1 MDILQ
6 QWLDNSTAP
15 IVTAFILGLITTLS
29 PCPLATNITAT
40 AYLSKDISD
49 KRKVFLNGLSYLA
62 GSIFSYTGLGIIL
75 YYGSTQ
81 LSVAAFLLNSGW
93 LYMSI
98 ILIITGILIA
108 GFFPVQIQGWAIM
121 PGRIK
126 KGTFKRTYANAFL
139 LGILF
144 ALAFCPLS
152 GLLYFGVLMPMVV
165 ASKSGILLLPVFAFA
180 MSIPVVIIA
189 YIIAYCIGGIGLF
202 YDRVKSIEKYNKYAM
217 ALIFISAGVYLFI
230 NNI

>member
-15 IVTAFILGLITTLS
+15 VITAFILGLMTALS

-49 KRKVFLNGLSYLA
+49 KHKVFLNGLSYLA
-62 GSIFSYTGLGIIL
+62 GSIFSYTVLGIIL
-75 YYGSTQ
+75 YIGSAQ
-81 LSVAAFLLNSGW
+81 LSVAAFLMNSGW
-93 LYMSI
+93 LFMSI
-98 ILIITGILIA
+98 ILIITGIMIT
-108 GFFPVQIQGWAIM
+108 GFIPVQIQGWSVIPA
-121 PGRIK
+121 RIK
-126 KGTFKRTYANAFL
+126 KGKFKRTYTNAFL

-165 ASKSGILLLPVFAFA
+165 ASKSGMLLLPVFAFA
-180 MSIPVVIIA
+180 MSLPVVVIA
-189 YIIAYCIGGIGLF
+189 YIIAYCVGEIGLF
-202 YDRVKSIEKYNKYAM
+202 YDRVKAIERYSKYVM
-217 ALIFISAGVYLFI
+217 ALIFISAGVYLLI